1 MTMVNG
7 HSKFWSSLSSFG
19 RQTTATLFISKSI
32 FYFVYVIVSLAC
44 SQLILLQEEEYILI
58 IFIQILD

>member
-19 RQTTATLFISKSI
+19 RQTTAKLFRSKSS

-58 IFIQILD
+58 IFI